1 MYTFYNQLQQAQTVA
16 PANGYWAALT
26 ELTRRSP
33 VQLLKNTLAWF
44 LWG

>member
-1 MYTFYNQLQQAQTVA
+1 MQAFYNQLQHTRATSA
-16 PANGYWAALT
+16 PGGYWAAMA

-33 VQLLKNTLAWF
+33 TQLVKNTLAWF